1 MMKNATFGLV
11 VSYYIFFYVG
21 NHNLLILFLR
31 YPPFSG
37 KTDEKIMEKVSKGH
51 YSFESE
57 EWEEISKEAKELIKK
72 ML

>member
-1 MMKNATFGLV
+1 
-11 VSYYIFFYVG
+11 
-21 NHNLLILFLR
+21 
-31 YPPFSG
+31 
-37 KTDEKIMEKVSKGH
+37 MEKVSKGH